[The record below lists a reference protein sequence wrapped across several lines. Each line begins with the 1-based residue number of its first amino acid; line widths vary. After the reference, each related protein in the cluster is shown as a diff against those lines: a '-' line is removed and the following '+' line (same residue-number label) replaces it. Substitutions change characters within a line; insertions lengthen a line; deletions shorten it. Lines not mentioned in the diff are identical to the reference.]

1 MSAEDHRTRV
11 ATFRALHEDPEP
23 LVLPCAWDAASAR
36 LFESVGFPAIGTTS
50 AGVANAAGYPDG
62 QRAPLDAV
70 VAATERIVDRVSVPV
85 SADLE
90 AGYGETADEVIENVR
105 RVLAVGA
112 VGLNLEDGSWPG
124 GDPLV
129 ERTTMVSA
137 IEGIKGLT
145 GVLGI
150 APFLNARTDVYL
162 HRVGEES
169 DRFDRAVDRANA
181 YRTAGADCL
190 FVPGVED
197 PATID
202 RLVAAI
208 DGPLN
213 VLASHPGPPPV
224 AELGEL
230 GVARVSVGPGPM
242 YAAMGTL
249 RRGAE
254 ELLEDGTY
262 PYSGAIP
269 YPEMQGLFVD
279 DSDGG

>member
-1 MSAEDHRTRV
+1 MVEEEHRARA
-11 ATFRALHEDPEP
+11 ATFRALHEDSEP

-36 LFESVGFPAIGTTS
+36 LFESVGFPAVGTTS
-50 AGVANAAGYPDG
+50 AGVANALGYPDG
-62 QRAPLDAV
+62 QRAPVEEVIDA
-70 VAATERIVDRVSVPV
+70 TGRIAGAVSVPV

-90 AGYGETADEVIENVR
+90 SGYGESVAVVVDNVR
-105 RVLAVGA
+105 AAVAAGA
-112 VGLNLEDGSWPG
+112 VGLNLEDGSWPDA
-124 GDPLV
+124 DPLV
-129 ERTTMVSA
+129 DPSVMGEA
-137 IEGIKGLT
+137 IAAIRKLEGG
-145 GVLGI
+145 GA
-150 APFLNARTDVYL
+150 APFVNARTDVYL
-162 HRVGEES
+162 RRVGDEAG
-169 DRFDRAVDRANA
+169 RFDRAVERAAA
-181 YRTAGADCL
+181 YRDAGADCL

-197 PATID
+197 PETIG

-269 YPEMQGLFVD
+269 YPEMQGLLA
-279 DSDGG
+279 DGSG